1 MKKLLALVLALVMV
15 LSLAACGSSSQ
26 PAATQA
32 PAANAGS
39 DAPAASGGNTFRLGL
54 YASLTGSN
62 SAYGIEL
69 RNGVALGVKR
79 INANGGLNGQ
89 QVELVVYDTQC
100 STEEAAKVA
109 IKLIEDEKVDAIIGS
124 MNSGEVFAAGPAIEA
139 AGLLHFGCG
148 TGSSWMKEGW
158 YNTFRAA
165 MNNDNAVPIACT
177 MLTKMNYTKVAI
189 FNGQEDAAL
198 TTADAFQKQLES
210 MNIEVVARESYD
222 AGDTDYSGQVQKMLA
237 ADPDIILISVIGET
251 GGPIV
256 RQLRQAGWKGLI
268 MSKESF
274 MNSQIEIAGV
284 ENSTEICFANPY
296 VTYEKVEDCDI
307 PNMQEYLQLYLDE
320 YGTMVATDSAYRG
333 WDATLVLEEAAK
345 IAGSNDSE
353 ALIAA
358 THKVVIPG
366 LGGTLDFTA
375 GDGEGYGMFN
385 CFVLH
390 QGKNILFDKW
400 MEEVYPTLGLDQ

>member
-1 MKKLLALVLALVMV
+1 MKKLIALLLALVMA
-15 LSLAACGSSSQ
+15 LSLAACGGSE
-26 PAATQA
+26 A
-32 PAANAGS
+32 PATEAPKA
-39 DAPAASGGNTFRLGL
+39 DAPAAEAPAAPAEDTFKLGV

-69 RNGVALGVKR
+69 RNGIALGVER

-89 QVELVVYDTQC
+89 QIEMIVYDTQC

-109 IKLIEDEKVDAIIGS
+109 RKLIEDEHVEAMIGS
-124 MNSGEVFAAGPAIEA
+124 MNSGEVFAAGPAIEE

-148 TGSSWMKEGW
+148 TGSSWMNEGW

-177 MLTKMNYTKVAI
+177 MLDKLGYSKVAI

-198 TTADAFQKQLES
+198 TTADAFQS
-210 MNIEVVARESYD
+210 YIEGMGKEIVARESYD
-222 AGDTDYSGQVQKMLA
+222 AGDTDYSGQVQRILA
-237 ADPDIILISVIGET
+237 ADPEIILISVIGET

-274 MNSQIEIAGV
+274 MESHIEVAGV

-296 VTYEKVEDCDI
+296 VTYKTVEDCDI
-307 PNMQEYLQLYLDE
+307 PNMKEYLQLYLDE

-358 THKVVIPG
+358 VDKVVIPG

-385 CFVLH
+385 CFVLSN
-390 QGKNILFDKW
+390 GKNILFEKW
-400 MEEVYPTLGLDQ
+400 MEEVMPTLGLE